1 MTGLIRLKKLR
12 SLVEITIRK
21 FREVILKYSL
31 RKFMKRL
38 VFISNWLYLFSLSLW
53 VAGMFLLGI
62 LVEIMV
68 RVNLKDQKLVAS
80 TIMNKIMDVFNV
92 NIIYTCVMIMLLT
105 EVIKFLIGKYSG
117 VGYEPQVVTKRR
129 YTREAFLA
137 IMVVLA
143 IYIGSVL
150 RPEMHAMD
158 ELKKANPA
166 DQKLQIQFDRYHS
179 QLTWL
184 YTINMIFG
192 LSLFYI
198 HGKEMT
204 RFSVQSQKND

>member
-1 MTGLIRLKKLR
+1 
-12 SLVEITIRK
+12 
-21 FREVILKYSL
+21 
-31 RKFMKRL
+31 
-38 VFISNWLYLFSLSLW
+38 
-53 VAGMFLLGI
+53 MFLLGI

-68 RVNLKDQKLVAS
+68 RINLKDQKLVAS
-80 TIMNKIMDVFNV
+80 TIMNKIMDVFNIH
-92 NIIYTCVMIMLLT
+92 IIYTCIAIMILAEL
-105 EVIKFLIGKYSG
+105 IKFLVSKYSS

-129 YTREAFLA
+129 YTREIFLA
-137 IMVVLA
+137 VMIVLA
-143 IYIGSVL
+143 FYVGSIL

-158 ELKKANPA
+158 KLKKANPA

-184 YTINMIFG
+184 YTINMVLG

-204 RFSVQSQKND
+204 RFTAKPK

>member
-1 MTGLIRLKKLR
+1 
-12 SLVEITIRK
+12 
-21 FREVILKYSL
+21 
-31 RKFMKRL
+31 MKRL
-38 VFISNWLYLFSLSLW
+38 VFFSNWLYLFSLSLW

-68 RVNLKDQKLVAS
+68 RINLKDQKLVAS
-80 TIMNKIMDVFNV
+80 TIMNKIMDVFNIH
-92 NIIYTCVMIMLLT
+92 IIYTCIAVMILAEL
-105 EVIKFLIGKYSG
+105 IKFLVSKYSS
-117 VGYEPQVVTKRR
+117 VGYEPQTVTKRR
-129 YTREAFLA
+129 YTREIFLA
-137 IMVVLA
+137 VMVVLA
-143 IYIGSVL
+143 FYVGSIL

-158 ELKKANPA
+158 KLKKANPA

-184 YTINMIFG
+184 YTINMVLG

-204 RFSVQSQKND
+204 RFTDKPK

>member
-1 MTGLIRLKKLR
+1 
-12 SLVEITIRK
+12 
-21 FREVILKYSL
+21 
-31 RKFMKRL
+31 MKRL
-38 VFISNWLYLFSLSLW
+38 LFISNWLYLFSLSLW

-68 RVNLKDQKLVAS
+68 RINLKDQKLAAS
-80 TIMNKIMDVFNV
+80 TIMNKIMDVFNI
-92 NIIYTCVMIMLLT
+92 NIIYTCITIMVLA
-105 EVIKFLIGKYSG
+105 EVIKFLVAKYSSA
-117 VGYEPQVVTKRR
+117 GYEPQVVTKRR
-129 YTREAFLA
+129 YTREVFLA
-137 IMVVLA
+137 VMIVLA
-143 IYIGSVL
+143 IYVGSAL

-158 ELKKANPA
+158 KLKKANPA

-184 YTINMIFG
+184 YTINMVLG

-204 RFSVQSQKND
+204 RFSVQRTESR

>member
-1 MTGLIRLKKLR
+1 
-12 SLVEITIRK
+12 
-21 FREVILKYSL
+21 
-31 RKFMKRL
+31 MKRL
-38 VFISNWLYLFSLSLW
+38 VFFFNWLYLFSLSLW

-68 RVNLKDQKLVAS
+68 RINLKDQPLVAS
-80 TIMNKIMDVFNV
+80 NIMNKIMDVFNIH
-92 NIIYTCVMIMLLT
+92 IIYTCITIMVLAEL
-105 EVIKFLIGKYSG
+105 IKFLVSRYSL
-117 VGYEPQVVTKRR
+117 GYKPQVVTKRR
-129 YTREAFLA
+129 YTREIFLA
-137 IMVVLA
+137 VMVVLA
-143 IYIGSVL
+143 IYVGSIL

-158 ELKKANPA
+158 KLKKAKPA

-184 YTINMIFG
+184 YTINMVLG

-204 RFSVQSQKND
+204 RFSLHTIESR

>member
-1 MTGLIRLKKLR
+1 
-12 SLVEITIRK
+12 
-21 FREVILKYSL
+21 
-31 RKFMKRL
+31 MKRL
-38 VFISNWLYLFSLSLW
+38 LFISNGLYLFSLSLW

-68 RVNLKDQKLVAS
+68 RINLKDQKLAAS
-80 TIMNKIMDVFNV
+80 TIMNKIMDVFNI
-92 NIIYTCVMIMLLT
+92 NIIYTCIAVMVLV
-105 EVIKFLIGKYSG
+105 EVIKFLATKYAD
-117 VGYEPQVVTKRR
+117 YEPQVVTKRR
-129 YTREAFLA
+129 YTREVFLA
-137 IMVVLA
+137 VMIVLA
-143 IYIGSVL
+143 IYVGSVL

-158 ELKKANPA
+158 KLKKANPA

-184 YTINMIFG
+184 YTINMVLG

-204 RFSVQSQKND
+204 RFSIQRTESR

>member
-1 MTGLIRLKKLR
+1 MHGRFLNL
-12 SLVEITIRK
+12 TIK
-21 FREVILKYSL
+21 N
-31 RKFMKRL
+31 MKRL
-38 VFISNWLYLFSLSLW
+38 VFFFNWLYLFSLSLW

-68 RVNLKDQKLVAS
+68 RINLKDQKLVAS
-80 TIMNKIMDVFNV
+80 TIMNRIMDVFNIH
-92 NIIYTCVMIMLLT
+92 IIYTCITIMVLAEL
-105 EVIKFLIGKYSG
+105 IKFLVSKYSS
-117 VGYEPQVVTKRR
+117 VGYKRQVVTKRR
-129 YTREAFLA
+129 YTREIFLA
-137 IMVVLA
+137 VMVVLA
-143 IYIGSVL
+143 IYLGSIL

-158 ELKKANPA
+158 KLKKANPA

-184 YTINMIFG
+184 YTINMVLG

-204 RFSVQSQKND
+204 RFSLQTKESR

>member
-1 MTGLIRLKKLR
+1 
-12 SLVEITIRK
+12 
-21 FREVILKYSL
+21 
-31 RKFMKRL
+31 MKRL

-68 RVNLKDQKLVAS
+68 RVNLQDQKLVAS
-80 TIMNKIMDVFNV
+80 TIMNKIMDVFNI
-92 NIIYTCVMIMLLT
+92 NIIYTCVTIMVLA
-105 EVIKFLIGKYSG
+105 EVVKFLIKKYSAI
-117 VGYEPQVVTKRR
+117 GYEPQVVTKLR
-129 YTREAFLA
+129 YTREVFLA
-137 IMVVLA
+137 VMVILA
-143 IYIGSVL
+143 IYIGSGL

-158 ELKKANPA
+158 QLKKANPA

-184 YTINMIFG
+184 YTINMVLG

-204 RFSVQSQKND
+204 HFSVQTKESR

>member
-1 MTGLIRLKKLR
+1 
-12 SLVEITIRK
+12 
-21 FREVILKYSL
+21 
-31 RKFMKRL
+31 MKRL
-38 VFISNWLYLFSLSLW
+38 IFISNWLYLFSLSLW

-68 RVNLKDQKLVAS
+68 RLNLKDQKLVAS

-92 NIIYTCVMIMLLT
+92 NIIYTCVTIMLLA
-105 EVIKFLIGKYSG
+105 EVIKFLVGKYSG
-117 VGYEPQVVTKRR
+117 VGYESQVVTKRR
-129 YTREAFLA
+129 YTREVFLA

-143 IYIGSVL
+143 IYVGSVL

-184 YTINMIFG
+184 YTINMILG

-204 RFSVQSQKND
+204 RFTVQS

>member
-1 MTGLIRLKKLR
+1 
-12 SLVEITIRK
+12 
-21 FREVILKYSL
+21 
-31 RKFMKRL
+31 MKRL
-38 VFISNWLYLFSLSLW
+38 VFFSNWLYLFSLSLW

-68 RVNLKDQKLVAS
+68 RINLKDQKLVAS
-80 TIMNKIMDVFNV
+80 TIMNKIMDVFNIH
-92 NIIYTCVMIMLLT
+92 IIYTCIAIMILAEL
-105 EVIKFLIGKYSG
+105 IKFLVSKYSS

-129 YTREAFLA
+129 YTREIFLA
-137 IMVVLA
+137 VMVVLA
-143 IYIGSVL
+143 FYVGNIL

-158 ELKKANPA
+158 KLKKANPA

-184 YTINMIFG
+184 YTINMVLG

-204 RFSVQSQKND
+204 RFTDKPK